1 MDTNQMK
8 LLSALTILVMSLVV
22 CSCSLIGARKAVI
35 QSDRFLAT
43 GIDSTQS
50 VVILLNNHSEYGEN
64 KTSESS
70 ENTLNSCI
78 LGNMP
83 ETPTL
88 KIIATTEFRNLI
100 FPGSKFENTPK
111 SSADLLSLFRNDD
124 KRKQLEKLGIRY
136 IINVEL
142 NTTKTDNTHEFEVSN
157 DEFLHAPFGI
167 GMTTRWWRTS
177 ICQAD
182 ILDLKNLS
190 NSGFVYASSK
200 GDSGY
205 VLWTAFL
212 IIPMPPI
219 VFFSRTETEAC
230 TALGKAIHDFM
241 FSRAEPTLKKQNKDH
256 ANDESVVQ
264 KHPDDQ
270 ALK

>member
-35 QSDRFLAT
+35 QADRFSAT
-43 GIDSTQS
+43 GIDSTES
-50 VVILLNNHSEYGEN
+50 VVILLNKHSEYGEN

-70 ENTLNSCI
+70 EDTLNSCM
-78 LGNMP
+78 LSDMP
-83 ETPTL
+83 ETPKL
-88 KIIATTEFRNLI
+88 KIIATKEFRNHI
-100 FPGSKFENTPK
+100 FPGITLENTPK

-124 KRKQLEKLGIRY
+124 KRNQVEKLGIRY

-142 NTTKTDNTHEFEVSN
+142 ITTKTDNEHEFDVGGAASM
-157 DEFLHAPFGI
+157 GV
-167 GMTTRWWRTS
+167 TTRWWRTS
-177 ICQAD
+177 TCRAD
-182 ILDLKNLS
+182 ILDLKRLS
-190 NSGFVYASSK
+190 SSGFVYAYSR

-205 VLWTAFL
+205 AIWTVFL

-230 TALGKAIHDFM
+230 SALGKAVHDFM
-241 FSRAEPTLKKQNKDH
+241 FSRAEPTLEKQNKDH
-256 ANDESVVQ
+256 ANKESVVQ
-264 KHPDDQ
+264 KQHPADQ
-270 ALK
+270 ALE